1 MNIPSIILLTGG
13 AYLLG
18 SIPHLALLARLKKVQ
33 VKGDLHSDLWYK
45 AGKLFAIIGILGE
58 FARGILPVITGK
70 LLDFDPAV
78 VSAAGLAVV
87 CGQMWPIFARFD
99 GEKGNTIGLAMATAL
114 TTWAMAIAIIPL
126 AVGAGI
132 RTFARLFP
140 RGKDGKHQPVFGG
153 PASNSLPMAMFLT
166 FLVLPFACWMLHQPL
181 TQVIASALLFMLIMI
196 RRLTDGLQA
205 DLKTNIPEY
214 KIILMRLFLDRPA
227 IDLLPDRNCRSAE

>member
-1 MNIPSIILLTGG
+1 MNILSVILLIGG

-18 SIPHLALLARLKKVQ
+18 SIPHLVLLARLKKVQ
-33 VKGDLHSDLWYK
+33 VTGDLHSALWYRV
-45 AGKLFAIIGILGE
+45 GKPFAIIGILGE

-70 LLDFDPAV
+70 LLDFDLAV

-126 AVGAGI
+126 AIGAGI

-140 RGKDGKHQPVFGG
+140 RGKNGKHQPVFGG
-153 PASNSLPMAMFLT
+153 PTSNSLPLAMFLT
-166 FLVLPFACWMLHQPL
+166 FLVLPFACWILNQPIPL
-181 TQVIASALLFMLIMI
+181 VIASALLFVVIMI

-205 DLKTNIPEY
+205 DLQTGVPGH
-214 KIILMRLFLDRPA
+214 KIFLMRLFLDRPA
-227 IDLLPDRNCRSAE
+227 VDMLPDQNLRSAE